1 MLSYIHEYHAGNF
14 ADVFKHSLLAGL
26 MENLCK
32 KDKAFTVIDTHAASA
47 IYDLNDQRLLKTG
60 EAANGILKLIESKDN
75 SYKYSQ
81 LLQSYLT
88 IENSFIKTGKY
99 AGSPAIEEAFIRP
112 QDTLFLIEKHPQ
124 AIKSLKENAG
134 KKSKI
139 VEGDSWESLK
149 ALTPPLV
156 KRGLIFMDPS
166 YEAVSDYAQVTESL
180 TIAMKKWNTATIA
193 LWYPL
198 LLRKKNECNQMIST
212 LEDKAKV
219 YLPGKELFHSEL
231 IIGNGDEMNEDGKAH
246 MYGCGMLII
255 NSPYQFQEKAEECR
269 AVLQEIF
276 KN

>member
-231 IIGNGDEMNEDGKAH
+231 IKI
-246 MYGCGMLII
+246 L
-255 NSPYQFQEKAEECR
+255 
-269 AVLQEIF
+269 L
-276 KN
+276 